1 MHEVQNPHLYGPNGL
16 LDAAPAVQNPLLQE
30 QAQQQQPQPLPRPNF
45 TLPNL
50 TQQQEQAAVQD
61 LEVFSTPAA
70 HVRNNSPPKQAMQTG
85 WLPQLPYIPTP
96 ERSIDFS
103 DLPKDAKIFNQAN
116 RSLTYL
122 DGAYL
127 LVDNF
132 PKDGPNSSHLVP
144 TYEESAYGAKL
155 KTKPVKPAKQPYT
168 KRTSSRET
176 KPIDRYQPGLNAA
189 EVYEAQLNAIA
200 ASRGFV
206 DQQGRYR
213 SFSSERRN
221 QAYPSAGQSNDNS
234 RFPSGNGLRK
244 MSQNRDSSRNRPD
257 SRDAKT
263 RTPSNGYRNSS
274 RGNQNNFQRSQ
285 SKSPSRNGA
294 PLMNSA
300 NRQSRADS
308 RAEFRSA
315 NRSTS
320 ARRNYP
326 QMKKGIN
333 CSPDY
338 NPYTMKKCTKCLKP
352 GHHEFECARY
362 FSYNARLCYHCN
374 KMNHADND
382 CQEAKAFP
390 PNTNQKN

>member
-1 MHEVQNPHLYGPNGL
+1 MPPLQQVLDLPRQLATNPPHYGPFVPHEEIIHEVQNPHLYGPEGR

-30 QAQQQQPQPLPRPNF
+30 QAQQQPAHQPLPRPNF
-45 TLPNL
+45 LPPYL
-50 TQQQEQAAVQD
+50 TQQQEQAAVQE
-61 LEVFSTPAA
+61 L
-70 HVRNNSPPKQAMQTG
+70 
-85 WLPQLPYIPTP
+85 
-96 ERSIDFS
+96 
-103 DLPKDAKIFNQAN
+103 
-116 RSLTYL
+116 
-122 DGAYL
+122 
-127 LVDNF
+127 
-132 PKDGPNSSHLVP
+132 
-144 TYEESAYGAKL
+144 
-155 KTKPVKPAKQPYT
+155 
-168 KRTSSRET
+168 ET
-176 KPIDRYQPGLNAA
+176 KPIDRFQAGLNAA

-221 QAYPSAGQSNDNS
+221 QAYPSASQNNGNS

-308 RAEFRSA
+308 RADFRSA

-326 QMKKGIN
+326 QMRKGIN

-338 NPYTMKKCTKCLKP
+338 DPYTMKKCTKCLKP

-362 FSYNARLCYHCN
+362 YSYSARLCHHCG